1 VPGELAVD
9 HSGSPPASAKRS
21 GPSEADGEDPS
32 AAPSLAAAGAVE
44 EVTCTGVAHGGE
56 AVGRLT
62 DGRAVFVPYA
72 IPGER
77 VRVRV
82 TTARRR
88 FARAELLEVLE
99 PSPDRIEPLCPHFG
113 PGRCGGCAWQ
123 HIRPQAQADLKAR
136 LVREQLAHVGGL
148 TGVEV
153 RPTLR
158 PSVDGE
164 PEGFGYRE
172 RATLTAAED
181 GKLGFLRAGSHSVHP
196 LDRCPLLAGGLQ
208 ELPGQLGRHPA
219 GAKVRL
225 RRGAGGE
232 RLVVLEASASSRTRF
247 YPPADLAW
255 AVVRGSGT
263 VVDGEGEPSVTERIA
278 GVDLH
283 VSAASFFQVHRNGAE
298 MLVRLAG
305 EALGPA
311 EGATL
316 LDLYAGVGLFAAT
329 VGAEAA
335 KVVAIESWKPAARD
349 ARRNLRSHPDA
360 TVLQDDVAK
369 ALAGVRGSAAPALGA
384 RRSADLLVIDPPRAG
399 AGDAALRRVAGLR
412 PRAIAL
418 VSCDP
423 AALARDVRTLTGL
436 GYRAAWV
443 QPVDLF
449 PQTAHIEALTALYP
463 AGAATSE

>member
-1 VPGELAVD
+1 MPTSPSASRSEL
-9 HSGSPPASAKRS
+9 
-21 GPSEADGEDPS
+21 SEADRPDPS
-32 AAPSLAAAGAVE
+32 ASRVPAGAVE
-44 EVTCTGVAHGGE
+44 ELTCTGVAHGGE
-56 AVGRLT
+56 AVGRLA
-62 DGRAVFVPYA
+62 DGRAVFVPFA

-82 TTARRR
+82 TESRRR

-99 PSPDRIEPLCPHFG
+99 PSPDRIEAPCPHFG

-123 HIRPQAQADLKAR
+123 HIRPEAQADLKAR

-153 RPTLR
+153 RQTLR
-158 PSVDGE
+158 PRVQGE
-164 PEGFGYRE
+164 PDGFGYRE

-181 GKLGFLRAGSHSVHP
+181 GRLGFLRAGSHSVHP
-196 LDRCPLLAGGLQ
+196 VDRCPLLAGGLE
-208 ELPGQLGRHPA
+208 ELPGELGRHPA

-225 RRGAGGE
+225 RRGADGE
-232 RLVVLEASASSRTRF
+232 RLVVLEAAASSRTRF

-255 AVVRGSGT
+255 ATVRGSGT

-278 GVDLH
+278 GVELH
-283 VSAASFFQVHRNGAE
+283 VSAASFFQVHRDGAE
-298 MLVRLAG
+298 ALVRLAR
-305 EALGPA
+305 EALGPV

-335 KVVAIESWKPAARD
+335 KVIAIESWKPAVRD

-369 ALAGVRGSAAPALGA
+369 ALARVPA
-384 RRSADLLVIDPPRAG
+384 ADLVVIDPPRSGAG
-399 AGDAALRRVAGLR
+399 AAALGRVAALR
-412 PRAIAL
+412 PRAVAL

-423 AALARDVRTLTGL
+423 AALARDVRTLADL
-436 GYRAAWV
+436 GYQAAWV

-449 PQTAHIEALTALYP
+449 PQTAHVEALTALYP
-463 AGAATSE
+463 AGAAPAAPPVATSG